1 MLQNFL
7 IGLREGLEAALI
19 VAILVAYLVKLDA
32 RDRLPRLWA
41 GVGLA
46 VGLSVLVALGL
57 TVTGNA
63 LDDEAAETF
72 AGLTSLLAVGL
83 ITWMVLW
90 MAQHGRQM
98 RAHLHGKVDQAVV
111 GSGWGLAVVA
121 FVAVIREGLETALF
135 LFASAESSESG
146 SAPWIGGL
154 LGLAVAVAIGLLMY
168 RGVVRVDLGR
178 LFWWTGLALIIIAA
192 GVLRYAVHELQEV
205 GMLPGV
211 DEYVLDLTGVLA
223 ADGVVAQL
231 IRAVFNVV
239 PAMTALELFAWAG
252 YLIVMIPLFVRAMRV
267 KSAAPKTR
275 RAPAVPDQ
283 AAGES
288 VSTGSL

>member
-32 RDRLPRLWA
+32 RDRLPRLWT

-46 VGLSVLVALGL
+46 VGLSVLVAVGL
-57 TVTGNA
+57 VSTGNA
-63 LDDEAAETF
+63 LGDEGAELF
-72 AGLTSLLAVGL
+72 AGLASLLAVGL

-90 MAQHGRQM
+90 MASHGRQM
-98 RAHLHGKVDQAVV
+98 RAHLHGKVDDAIV

-135 LFASAESSESG
+135 LFAGAESSEAG

-154 LGLAVAVAIGLLMY
+154 LGLAVAVAIGYVIY
-168 RGVVRVDLGR
+168 RGAMRIDLGR
-178 LFWWTGLALIIIAA
+178 LFWWTGIALVVIAA

-205 GMLPGV
+205 GLLPGA
-211 DEYVLDLTGVLA
+211 DQYVFDVTGVIEKGSVPA
-223 ADGVVAQL
+223 EL

-239 PAMTALELFAWAG
+239 PAMTALELIAWLG
-252 YLIVMIPLFVRAMRV
+252 YLIVMIPLFVRVMRRPV
-267 KSAAPKTR
+267 AKST
-275 RAPAVPDQ
+275 
-283 AAGES
+283 AGEPAR
-288 VSTGSL
+288 V